1 MSSRHLSGETYDCWN
16 GDEMKKESDAIL
28 LRMFISESDK
38 YEGKPLSKY
47 LIKLFKQE
55 GLAGATALRGIS
67 DFGKTSKLHTTS
79 ILRLSNDLPIVI
91 EVVDRKENIERVK
104 PKLGEII
111 EEGLITEEEVKIV
124 FYQGK
129 ESSKSSSISFQS

>member
-1 MSSRHLSGETYDCWN
+1 MSSCHLSGKTYDCWN

-28 LRMFISESDK
+28 LRIFISESDK

-47 LIKLFKQE
+47 LIKFFKQE
-55 GLAGATALRGIS
+55 GLAGATTLRGIS
-67 DFGKTSKLHTTS
+67 GFGKTSQLHITS
-79 ILRLSNDLPIVI
+79 VLRLSDDLPIAI

-104 PKLGEII
+104 PRLGEII

-124 FYQGK
+124 FYESK
-129 ESSKSSSISFQS
+129 KSSKN

>member
-1 MSSRHLSGETYDCWN
+1 
-16 GDEMKKESDAIL
+16 MKKESDAIL
-28 LRMFISESDK
+28 LRIFISESDK

-47 LIKLFKQE
+47 LIDFFKQE

-67 DFGKTSKLHTTS
+67 GFGKTSKLHTTS
-79 ILRLSNDLPIVI
+79 ILRLSDDLPIVI

-104 PKLGEII
+104 PRLGEII

-124 FYQGK
+124 FY
-129 ESSKSSSISFQS
+129 ESKKPTES

>member
-1 MSSRHLSGETYDCWN
+1 V
-16 GDEMKKESDAIL
+16 KKESDAIL
-28 LRMFISESDK
+28 LRIFISESDK

-47 LIKLFKQE
+47 LIEFFKQE
-55 GLAGATALRGIS
+55 GLAEATALRGING
-67 DFGKTSKLHTTS
+67 FGKTSQLHTTS
-79 ILRLSNDLPIVI
+79 ILRLSDDLPIVI

-124 FYQGK
+124 FCEGK
-129 ESSKSSSISFQS
+129 GDSS